1 MRIALGCDHGGLVLK
16 NALIPF
22 LRSMGHTVEDFGT
35 YTEESCDYPDYA
47 AAAAQ
52 AVADGDCDRGIVICT
67 TGIGVSIVANKI
79 RGVRCALLSDLNSA
93 RMTRLHNDTNMMA
106 LGAAVVNQDLAF
118 AIVDAWLSTRFSE
131 EDRHQRRIDKM
142 MSYERG
148 LKKKRKRNKRRS
160 HSTLLGKITSLLL
173 SILLVLSLFITPIT
187 TYVTSMT
194 DPARI
199 VDILFNSGILDGG
212 EAAPEDPTEGPSEE
226 PTAEP
231 TGEPNEDPTGEPTG
245 EEPTGVSTD
254 ASDDNASED
263 STETPDNNE
272 GNDPA
277 AASLEDETTP
287 VDEDPS
293 EEATEASEENPSQE
307 PTDANPPQDPP
318 VEGDDSAQSSSMQE
332 LFGSLQDL
340 VSSGIMDEGTLNSML
355 ELPEGSTIDT
365 EKMGQQL
372 MQSQATREL
381 LGAYTEDVLNSA
393 TGGESTF
400 TGETAMDV
408 VAPHIGE
415 LVSIVEACLPEG
427 IVVDHAALEAATRKA
442 LEVALPTI
450 VDALPD
456 AGTAIETVAE
466 KVPYLKVALQ
476 ALNFIRN
483 GGLRACALL
492 LVLIFIVALCLFR
505 IPGLRGLLC
514 IGICGVVAGLISGGV
529 YLALTMPTLN
539 AFLESS
545 LGQYSALVTEFA
557 GDFALE
563 YARCG
568 VIYGV
573 IGLALILGT
582 TVVRTL
588 FYAIFSRK

>member
-199 VDILFNSGILDGG
+199 VDILFNSGILDGD

-226 PTAEP
+226 PT
-231 TGEPNEDPTGEPTG
+231 GESNEDPTGEPTG

-263 STETPDNNE
+263 STATPDNNE

-277 AASLEDETTP
+277 AASLEDEATP
-287 VDEDPS
+287 ADEDPS
-293 EEATEASEENPSQE
+293 EEATEAPEENPSQE

-332 LFGSLQDL
+332 LFGALQDL

-355 ELPEGSTIDT
+355 ELPEGSTIDA

-372 MQSQATREL
+372 MESQATREL
-381 LGAYTEDVLNSA
+381 LDAYIEDVLNSA

-408 VAPHIGE
+408 VDPHIGE

-427 IVVDHAALEAATRKA
+427 AVVDHAALEAATRKA
-442 LEVALPTI
+442 LEVALPAI